1 MANKKNTNKDNLK
14 SKDNIIKKDIKSSD
28 NNNYNQKL

>member
-14 SKDNIIKKDIKSSD
+14 TKDNIIKKDIKSSE
-28 NNNYNQKL
+28 NNYNQKL